1 VSSPIFSAR
10 RGRATALFA
19 LVLGISLAPLPGSAG
34 SKTPVVRASQQT
46 GHPVSLWLNPV
57 KQTVRAEETRRQ
69 RILARS
75 MDSRHG
81 RGSYICSASG
91 FGQRSSCFSR

>member
-1 VSSPIFSAR
+1 MKSPIFSTP
-10 RGRATALFA
+10 RGSAAALFA
-19 LVLGISLAPLPGSAG
+19 LVLGISLAPLPSSAS
-34 SKTPVVRASQQT
+34 SKMPVVRASQET

-57 KQTVRAEETRRQ
+57 KQTQRAEEIKRQ